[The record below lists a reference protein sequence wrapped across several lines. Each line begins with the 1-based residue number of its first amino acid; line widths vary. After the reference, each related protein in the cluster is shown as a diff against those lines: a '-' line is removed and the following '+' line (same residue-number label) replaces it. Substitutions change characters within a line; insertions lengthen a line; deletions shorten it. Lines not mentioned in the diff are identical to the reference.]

1 MSPVRVDPPAGGVLL
16 RGALVL
22 AGLAAYVVPALP
34 LTVPSLVLIAFG
46 LVALTTAAVR
56 PESWAPLAVIV
67 IAVMGYVV
75 NLTSGAT
82 AHWLVTGVLATA
94 VVVVHVLAAQLGQ
107 VPAGVAIEWALVAQI
122 GRKVGFALVVTGV
135 VLAVAAV
142 ARLVVDRLPGSEV
155 LELAGVVGAV
165 VAAAVPL
172 LMLVTRRSGRGDP
185 S

>member
-1 MSPVRVDPPAGGVLL
+1 MTPVRANPAAGGVVA

-22 AGLAAYVVPALP
+22 AGLAAYLVPALP
-34 LTVPSLVLIAFG
+34 LTVPSLFLIAIG
-46 LVALTTAAVR
+46 LVALTTAVVR
-56 PESWAPLAVIV
+56 PGSWAPLAVIV

-75 NLTSGAT
+75 NLTSGTT
-82 AHWLVTGVLATA
+82 AHWLVTGVLAAA
-94 VVVVHVLAAQLGQ
+94 VVVVHVLAAQLAQ
-107 VPAGVAIEWALVAQI
+107 VPAGAEIEWALAGQI

-135 VLAVAAV
+135 VLAVAAL

-155 LELAGVVGAV
+155 LELAGIAGAV

-172 LMLVTRRSGRGDP
+172 LMLVTRRARRGDP